1 MRGFRRIAPTAA
13 ILVLVVCVGISFGRV
28 EAASCGWFEYRN
40 PVHGFRIC
48 VPADLT
54 VSEEAESL
62 VVQGAVVSFGSTFD
76 RSIRTDGSRTNLHDV
91 RVAIGVIDVNSA
103 DGKIVQQTARHGDT
117 TIVRGIE
124 FTVYRN
130 VEGAVGNRYET
141 LSYVTFVEGRRFEI
155 ALFLHDSDPDCYGP
169 GQVVLFDREAIHEWF
184 ETMIC
189 SFSVL

>member
-48 VPADLT
+48 VPADLI
-54 VSEEAESL
+54 VLEGDGSPI
-62 VVQGAVVSFGSTFD
+62 VQAAVVSFGPTFD
-76 RSIRTDGSRTNLHDV
+76 CSIRADGTRTNLLDLQV
-91 RVAIGVIDVNSA
+91 VIGVTDRCSTNLWTDRHSSRQA
-103 DGKIVQQTARHGDT
+103 HTKIVGGT
-117 TIVRGIE
+117 E
-124 FTVYRN
+124 FIVYRS

-141 LSYVTFVEGRRFEI
+141 LSYATFAAGKRFEI
-155 ALFLHDSDPDCYGP
+155 ALFLHYADPGCYVP
-169 GQVVLFDREAIHEWF
+169 GTIALFDRVTIDEWF

-189 SFSVL
+189 SFSVF